1 MCTGRKGQRGGS
13 RGTGSRP
20 TGCQVQGPWEQS
32 VTEPKASLPTEQ
44 RCWLLSCLQSE
55 GDPGCSKGLGPV
67 MSQWRGRAGPR
78 DPSGMNEGVGE
89 MEGGREE
96 TQRQA
101 LPVRG

>member
-1 MCTGRKGQRGGS
+1 ME
-13 RGTGSRP
+13 
-20 TGCQVQGPWEQS
+20 QGADQLGAKCRVPGNKVSQ
-32 VTEPKASLPTEQ
+32 EPKASLPTEQ

-67 MSQWRGRAGPR
+67 MSQWRGWAGPR

-89 MEGGREE
+89 MDGGREE